1 MGAIILDASKV
12 NSYVLPN
19 LTKSKNIILSACSIN
34 NALRNSLPN
43 SFSYKNY
50 ISNIA
55 TQLYN
60 IQKEISNI
68 NQIIIKK
75 IEKAK
80 SIESSG
86 QNRTAAISRIASSIG
101 AISGTVGGAM
111 IGSTGG
117 VAGAVI
123 GATIGNKVGKTI
135 GNTGAKIVGKTVS
148 GIKIVGSSIVNGFKW
163 IGSKVTKAYKSAT
176 NWISD
181 KAKKVSNWV
190 VGKLES
196 AKNWTC
202 KALKDTGAFIS
213 KVGTTIWSGLK
224 KAWNWAKDVENWK
237 RLGASIANGAIAFV
251 KGVVSLVE
259 ALGDL
264 IILIG
269 SGICTTRT
277 ALYDLGKG
285 IVTGNWNFDAT
296 KGLWKKTK
304 SIVSYQWTNKAFDAF
319 YETKAGKWLD
329 SNAYK
334 PFKSD
339 GLACQ
344 ILEGVG
350 YVAGVIALTVLT
362 FGVGGVAV
370 GATTTVSA
378 GVSATTMAATAAA
391 VGFGKYTAEEWN
403 KNSISINYNGTDMD
417 IAVDYEK
424 YSQIEKLKS
433 GETTTISQQITLAD
447 GSVQEIKFY
456 ITAKGNG
463 EYLITDSQG
472 NVAKLN
478 DLKESSTV
486 KGLAIGGLKGA
497 WEGAQWYVGGKING
511 LFKGAGSV
519 ISNKLLSSLTRVG
532 LDSLTGAV
540 EVPFQSFVTM
550 LSEGKSWSEAWNAN
564 GGWDAVK
571 KQAAIGALSSGF
583 GESLDFIT
591 GSVASKKIVSALENS
606 NDQTDKI
613 ISSQLSKLSDLE
625 VKKLLDGMDDAS
637 KINVL
642 KNMDPKRFAEFSKIY
657 SGVNS
662 KNQLKSADMASNI
675 KSKKFVDCSSEEIS
689 KQIDFEIS
697 KLDISDPDYSQ
708 KLSLLENKRQLEL
721 DLHKNMKKISNESIS
736 TKSIDL
742 LSPSQKT
749 EVISAAQSVYNNAIQ
764 AEKSITEQMQKIA
777 GNDAYLEGL
786 DFRIKS
792 YDSIEDKISRK
803 VAKYGTSVDSA
814 KLEINDSLR
823 YTLIVDEK
831 SYEKQVLSR
840 LAELQKEGYS
850 IVDINNSWGNLGSP
864 TYQGLNVTLKTSDG
878 ILTELQFHTANSF
891 KVKQTLNHE
900 FYEISRNAASSPELK
915 KISDEIQKIN
925 QKLFVE
931 TVDFKYKTAG
941 ELSSAVADYQKIINS
956 TISSIDTSKNQIKV
970 SGTGK
975 QYGSYSDFMN
985 DNKANV
991 STWDSIVK
999 KSSDVKDAMRQ
1010 YKGEFEDPGGYKI
1023 VNGYLRGTLFDD
1035 TNQIVTIKDTFGT
1048 DKVISYSEFE
1058 KSKGMSISQYRQKI
1072 ESALNNLESSI
1083 SQCHL
1088 STDTKLI
1095 RGVNFE
1101 LLKSRYGISESDTA
1115 ETIFNKIKNSSNG
1128 TTFKEE
1134 GFMSV
1139 CPLLDEQELPYIVA
1153 DKKVRFIID
1162 AEADI
1167 EARIF
1172 PNDYEKEILLN
1183 HGQSFD
1189 IYDVKKEL
1197 INGEEKVLICMKHI
1211 LNN

>member
-60 IQKEISNI
+60 IQKEIGNI
-68 NQIIIKK
+68 NQIITKK

-111 IGSTGG
+111 IGSTSG

-148 GIKIVGSSIVNGFKW
+148 GIKKIGSSIVNGFKW
-163 IGSKVTKAYKSAT
+163 IGSKVTKTYKSAT
-176 NWISD
+176 SWISD

-190 VGKLES
+190 VEKFES
-196 AKNWTC
+196 AKKWTC

-213 KVGTTIWSGLK
+213 KTAKSVWSWIKNAGKTIGKHLK
-224 KAWNWAKDVENWK
+224 KI
-237 RLGASIANGAIAFV
+237 GASIANGVVALV

-259 ALGDL
+259 SLGDL

-269 SGICTTRT
+269 SGIGTIGT
-277 ALYDLGKG
+277 ALYDLGNG
-285 IVTGNWNFDAT
+285 IATGNWNFDAT

-304 SIVSYQWTNKAFDAF
+304 SIVSYQWTNKVFDAF
-319 YETKAGKWLD
+319 YETKVGKWLD
-329 SNAYK
+329 NNAYK

-339 GLACQ
+339 GIACQ

-350 YVAGVIALTVLT
+350 YVAGVMALTVLT
-362 FGVGGVAV
+362 FGVGGAAI
-370 GATTTVSA
+370 GASTTVSA
-378 GVSATTMAATAAA
+378 GTMAVTAAA

-417 IAVDYEK
+417 IAIDYEK

-463 EYLITDSQG
+463 KYLITDSQG

-486 KGLAIGGLKGA
+486 KGLAIGGLKSA

-511 LFKGAGSV
+511 LFKGANSA
-519 ISNKLLSSLTRVG
+519 ISNKILGNITRVG

-550 LSEGKSWSEAWNAN
+550 LSEGKSWSEAWDAN

-571 KQAAIGALSSGF
+571 KQAVIGAIASEF
-583 GESLDFIT
+583 GEGIDIIT

-606 NDQTDKI
+606 NEKTDTI
-613 ISSQLSKLSDLE
+613 IAKQLSKLSDLD
-625 VKKLLDGMDDAS
+625 VKKLLDSMDDAS
-637 KINVL
+637 KVKVL
-642 KNMDPKRFAEFSKIY
+642 KNMDPKRLAEFSKMY
-657 SGVNS
+657 GGVNS
-662 KNQLKSADMASNI
+662 KNQLKSADMTSNI

-721 DLHKNMKKISNESIS
+721 DLHKNMKKISGESIS

-1088 STDTKLI
+1088 ATDTKLI

-1197 INGEEKVLICMKHI
+1197 INGEEKVLIYMKHI